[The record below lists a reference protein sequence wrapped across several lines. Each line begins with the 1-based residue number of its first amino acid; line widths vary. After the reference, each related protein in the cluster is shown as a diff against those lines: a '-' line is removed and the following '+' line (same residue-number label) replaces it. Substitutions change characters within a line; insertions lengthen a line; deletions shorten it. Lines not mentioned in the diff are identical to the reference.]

1 MPSKAGRVRMPPDN
15 RLPVSA
21 SLKTSDIWKNSVGYD
36 PYASVE
42 EINKRE
48 LKKQEETNEEIN
60 EKAKSLFSLARLTG
74 TASATIPGAC
84 TLCNHIGHL
93 PYQCRN
99 LISLEK
105 LNFQSDIK
113 EEAED
118 DLKERRNLGIVS
130 DSDGSD
136 GSSSDDG
143 SDSSSG
149 RSSSGERSSSGT
161 RDSRDSAREKTKK
174 EKDKKR
180 RRKREKRRDKREGRS
195 WKEESRSHRKERS
208 SHRKESRS
216 HKREK
221 RTHEE
226 KRSRKHEKRTRKDKA
241 ERRRHSSRDSD
252 KPNVKKKEKRKR
264 RTTETYEESVRG
276 KRHRRSSS
284 SS

>member
-48 LKKQEETNEEIN
+48 LKKKEATNEEIN

-84 TLCNHIGHL
+84 SLCNHIGHL

-105 LNFQSDIK
+105 LNFQRDIK

-130 DSDGSD
+130 DSGGSS
-136 GSSSDDG
+136 GSSSDDCSSSDGG
-143 SDSSSG
+143 SSSDSGSSSG
-149 RSSSGERSSSGT
+149 GRG
-161 RDSRDSAREKTKK
+161 SRDSARERRRK
-174 EKDKKR
+174 EKHKRR
-180 RRKREKRRDKREGRS
+180 RRKREGRS
-195 WKEESRSHRKERS
+195 RKEER
-208 SHRKESRS
+208 RS
-216 HKREK
+216 HKGERRRHKEK
-221 RTHEE
+221 R
-226 KRSRKHEKRTRKDKA
+226 RSRKEERQPRKHAKRTGRDKS
-241 ERRRHSSRDSD
+241 ERRRHSSRDRD
-252 KPNVKKKEKRKR
+252 KSNVKKEKRKR
-264 RTTETYEESVRG
+264 RTSETDEEGGRA
-276 KRHRRSSS
+276 KRHRGRSSS
-284 SS
+284 S

>member
-21 SLKTSDIWKNSVGYD
+21 SLKTSEIWKNSVGYD

-42 EINKRE
+42 EINTRE
-48 LKKQEETNEEIN
+48 LKKKEATNEEIN
-60 EKAKSLFSLARLTG
+60 EKAKSLFSLARLIG

-105 LNFQSDIK
+105 INFQSDIK

-130 DSDGSD
+130 DTSGGSD
-136 GSSSDDG
+136 SSSDSDDSSSD

-149 RSSSGERSSSGT
+149 RS
-161 RDSRDSAREKTKK
+161 DSRDSARKTRKK
-174 EKDKKR
+174 EK
-180 RRKREKRRDKREGRS
+180 
-195 WKEESRSHRKERS
+195 HRKS
-208 SHRKESRS
+208 KKKSR
-216 HKREK
+216 H
-221 RTHEE
+221 
-226 KRSRKHEKRTRKDKA
+226 KHEKRREKRDRRSRKEEGRSHKNERRSHEEEKKSRKHAKRTGKDKT
-241 ERRRHSSRDSD
+241 ERHRHRSRDRD
-252 KPNVKKKEKRKR
+252 KANVKKKEKRKR
-264 RTTETYEESVRG
+264 RTRATDDERVRE
-276 KRHRRSSS
+276 KRHRGSSS
-284 SS
+284 SSL

>member
-42 EINKRE
+42 EISKRE
-48 LKKQEETNEEIN
+48 LKKKEETNEEIN

-105 LNFQSDIK
+105 LNFQNDIK

-130 DSDGSD
+130 DSDSSEG
-136 GSSSDDG
+136 SSDDG
-143 SDSSSG
+143 
-149 RSSSGERSSSGT
+149 
-161 RDSRDSAREKTKK
+161 RDSEDSERETKK
-174 EKDKKR
+174 KKKR
-180 RRKREKRRDKREGRS
+180 KHKRKREKRRDKRERRS
-195 WKEESRSHRKERS
+195 RKEERRPHD
-208 SHRKESRS
+208 
-216 HKREK
+216 
-221 RTHEE
+221 EE
-226 KRSRKHEKRTRKDKA
+226 KRSRKHAKRRDKDKA
-241 ERRRHSSRDSD
+241 ERRRHSSRDRN

-264 RTTETYEESVRG
+264 RRSETDNEAKLQKQTARPSIN
-276 KRHRRSSS
+276 
-284 SS
+284 

>member
-48 LKKQEETNEEIN
+48 LKKKEATNEEIN

-84 TLCNHIGHL
+84 SLCNHIGHL

-105 LNFQSDIK
+105 LNFQRDIK

-130 DSDGSD
+130 DSGGSS
-136 GSSSDDG
+136 GSSSDDCSS
-143 SDSSSG
+143 SDSGSSSG
-149 RSSSGERSSSGT
+149 GRG
-161 RDSRDSAREKTKK
+161 SRDSARERRRK
-174 EKDKKR
+174 EKHKRR
-180 RRKREKRRDKREGRS
+180 RRKREGRS
-195 WKEESRSHRKERS
+195 RKEER
-208 SHRKESRS
+208 RS
-216 HKREK
+216 HKGERRRHKEK
-221 RTHEE
+221 R
-226 KRSRKHEKRTRKDKA
+226 RSRKEERQPRKHAKRTGRDKS
-241 ERRRHSSRDSD
+241 ERRRHSSRDRD
-252 KPNVKKKEKRKR
+252 KSNVKKEKRKR
-264 RTTETYEESVRG
+264 RTSETDEEGGRA
-276 KRHRRSSS
+276 KRHRGRSSS
-284 SS
+284 S